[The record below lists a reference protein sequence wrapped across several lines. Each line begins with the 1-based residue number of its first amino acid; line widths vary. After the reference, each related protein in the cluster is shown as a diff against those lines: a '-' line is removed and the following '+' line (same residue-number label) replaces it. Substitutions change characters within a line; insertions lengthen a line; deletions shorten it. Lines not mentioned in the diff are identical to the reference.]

1 MNTSVRYVLRH
12 MGRGGGKTVLAVFL
26 ALLLTAAVGR
36 LDTLRQHYEA
46 LSRSVIV
53 QGSVL
58 GGLTLYRAETLAEAE
73 EVKDYYLEEVLQGCE
88 IILEDNNRPS
98 AVTFML
104 CFTSNY
110 TRDCGDEVEWLEGWD
125 RERFQN
131 STSRVCLMSK
141 ELADLVKTELGGGEL
156 GLGGRFHIGE
166 NGYGYVVNMQF
177 PEILDPDKLIEIYK
191 QRRPVTTVVGLVD
204 VENKADRL
212 WLPIHAMSVYQNDFP
227 TLRVE
232 YATYTLRD
240 YRDAQPFRERF
251 LAETAKQQGNPSLYL
266 DTAEADRIRKMANLL
281 STLYPIALGVALLL
295 GGVLPGLMV
304 LQNSRETAILRVLGM
319 SRKRVCAM
327 LTGEQLFLCILGLVL
342 GAVAA
347 FLLGAG
353 WELIYPAIHLAACL
367 LGSILFAWV
376 STGKDLL
383 SLLQAKE

>member
-1 MNTSVRYVLRH
+1 MNASIRYMLRH
-12 MGRGGGKTVLAVFL
+12 MGRGGGKTILAVFL

-36 LDTLRQHYEA
+36 LDTLRRHYEA

-58 GGLTLYRAETLAEAE
+58 GGLSVYRAEKLAEAQ
-73 EVKDYYLEEVLQGCE
+73 EVADYYLEETRQSTDLLRTAAVL
-88 IILEDNNRPS
+88 PS
-98 AVTFML
+98 THSYVL
-104 CFTSNY
+104 YFTSDY
-110 TRDCGDEVEWLEGWD
+110 TRTAGDAVEWLEGWD
-125 RERFQN
+125 WETFQGAN
-131 STSRVCLMSK
+131 KRVCLMSAAIA
-141 ELADLVKTELGGGEL
+141 EEQEI
-156 GLGGRFHIGE
+156 GLGDRVHLAVE
-166 NGYGYVVNMQF
+166 GYGSLLDFNT
-177 PEILDPDKLIEIYK
+177 PEKLTDEEIAAAWK
-191 QRRPVTTVVGLVD
+191 RNISPTTVVGLVR
-204 VENKADRL
+204 ENNATTRI
-212 WLPIHAMSVYQNDFP
+212 WLPIHGMDQFSSNF
-227 TLRVE
+227 TGLKVE
-232 YATYTLRD
+232 TAIYTLRD

-251 LAETAKQQGNPSLYL
+251 LLEISREQGNPSLYL
-266 DTAEADRIRKMANLL
+266 DTAEAERIRKMANLL

>member
-1 MNTSVRYVLRH
+1 
-12 MGRGGGKTVLAVFL
+12 MGRGGGKTILAVFL

-36 LDTLRQHYEA
+36 LDTLRRHYEA

-58 GGLTLYRAETLAEAE
+58 GGLSVYRAEKLAEAQ
-73 EVKDYYLEEVLQGCE
+73 EVADYYLEETRQSTDLLRTAAVL
-88 IILEDNNRPS
+88 PS
-98 AVTFML
+98 THSYVL
-104 CFTSNY
+104 YFTSDY
-110 TRDCGDEVEWLEGWD
+110 TRTAGDAVEWLEGWD
-125 RERFQN
+125 WETFQGAN
-131 STSRVCLMSK
+131 KRVCLMSAAIA
-141 ELADLVKTELGGGEL
+141 EEQEI
-156 GLGGRFHIGE
+156 GLGDRVHLAVE
-166 NGYGYVVNMQF
+166 GYGSLLDFNT
-177 PEILDPDKLIEIYK
+177 PEKLTDEEIAAAWK
-191 QRRPVTTVVGLVD
+191 RNISPTTVVGLVR
-204 VENKADRL
+204 ENNATTRI
-212 WLPIHAMSVYQNDFP
+212 WLPIHGMDQFSSNF
-227 TLRVE
+227 TGLKVE
-232 YATYTLRD
+232 TAIYTLRD

-251 LAETAKQQGNPSLYL
+251 LLEISREQGNPSLYL
-266 DTAEADRIRKMANLL
+266 DTAEAERIRKMANLL